1 MLCPRGDHWGGLEGD
16 VMSGL
21 GKWSL
26 GIGVVL
32 LAVAVAARAL
42 GQIPVTVIVGLLGL
56 MAVGMAAYDALY
68 EWTKRIQERRQAAR
82 SRAARERELR
92 EGR

>member
-1 MLCPRGDHWGGLEGD
+1 
-16 VMSGL
+16 MSGL

-32 LAVAVAARAL
+32 LVVTVVAQRL
-42 GQIPVTVIVGLLGL
+42 GQIPVTVIVGLFGL
-56 MAVGMAAYDALY
+56 MAVGMAGYDALY
-68 EWTKRIQERRQAAR
+68 EWLKRSQERRQAAR

>member
-1 MLCPRGDHWGGLEGD
+1 
-16 VMSGL
+16 MSGL

-32 LAVAVAARAL
+32 LVVTVVAQRL
-42 GQIPVTVIVGLLGL
+42 GQIPVTVIVGLFGL
-56 MAVGMAAYDALY
+56 MAVGMAGYDALY
-68 EWTKRIQERRQAAR
+68 EWLNRSQERRQAAR
-82 SRAARERELR
+82 SREARERELR